1 MISSMTGYGRGE
13 SSDETRVITLE
24 IKTVN
29 HRYNDIVIRMPKK
42 FNQFEDKIKKAVKKR
57 IKRGRVELYIN
68 LEENDDKNIIINP
81 NINVARQYYESIVKI
96 NEELGLTDSV
106 KLGNILRCPDV
117 FDITTADEEEDTTWN
132 LLEDVLKKA
141 LDGLTEMR
149 AKEGAALV
157 EDINL
162 RSGIISEIVEK
173 IDEKSPLIAEEYKS
187 KLKDRIKD
195 LIEDTVEV
203 DEARIALE
211 VAIIADKGNITEE
224 LVRLKSH
231 LVQLD
236 NILKEKGSVGRKLD
250 FLIQEMNRE
259 TNTIGS
265 KSYNTEISNY
275 VIDVKSEIEKIREQ
289 VQNIE

>member
-57 IKRGRVELYIN
+57 IRRGRVELYIN

-117 FDITTADEEEDTTWN
+117 FDITTADEEEDTTWI

>member
-117 FDITTADEEEDTTWN
+117 FDITTADEEEDTTWI